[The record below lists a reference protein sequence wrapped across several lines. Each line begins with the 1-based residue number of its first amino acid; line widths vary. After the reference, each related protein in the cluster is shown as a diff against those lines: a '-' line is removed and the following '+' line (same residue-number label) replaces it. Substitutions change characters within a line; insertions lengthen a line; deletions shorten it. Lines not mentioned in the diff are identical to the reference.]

1 MQTKYGKVP
10 KEYADAEGLLYRQ
23 KSKLLRLIVLRYIKQ
38 CVLKNMSPTYMLV
51 FKGKS
56 IHIKRVAL

>member
-10 KEYADAEGLLYRQ
+10 KEYAAAEGLLYRQ

-38 CVLKNMSPTYMLV
+38 FVLKNMSPTYMLV